1 VLENE
6 AAGMSTER
14 PPPFL
19 KRLPENISLLS
30 VLSAHGLDLD
40 SFNGSLYLCP
50 FHGDKSP
57 SLQLNN
63 PKSRDGWFYCFGCKA
78 TGDMIHW
85 LSRKYEVSKAA
96 AYLRLRAER
105 GLEPDEYLTSCRKLG
120 SVYIGGLRDFTD
132 PELKQLCTS
141 RNFSFD
147 ALKKQLCPEILKYVP
162 RYCGHNTYALCDPLR
177 RIAVLRRM
185 DGKPWTDDSQ
195 KARMARCSNSGVP
208 IGVNAIG
215 RFANVMLC
223 EGGPDYLRLVSL
235 IHECDFSA
243 EILPLMISSATAR
256 KIDPRLIDC
265 FKDKRVRICA
275 QNDEPGIAAA
285 VGWQDQLETVRAIVD
300 IWIAPKIQMSNGG
313 FTKDLDDLFWR
324 IDPDIRSKLRELHNL
339 INFGIRL
346 FPAPRITSAD
356 FRQILP

>member
-1 VLENE
+1 MLENK

-14 PPPFL
+14 PPSFL

-30 VLSAHGLDLD
+30 VLTAHGLDLD

-50 FHGDKSP
+50 FHADKAP

-63 PKSRDGWFYCFGCKA
+63 PGSRDGWFYCYGCKA
-78 TGDMIHW
+78 TGDAIHW
-85 LSRKYEVSKAA
+85 ISRKYEISAVA
-96 AYLRLRAER
+96 AYLHLRAER
-105 GLEPDEYLTSCRKLG
+105 GLGPDEYLASCRALG
-120 SVYIGGLRDFTD
+120 PVYIGGLRDFTD
-132 PELKQLCTS
+132 PELERLCAQ

-147 ALKKQLCPEILKYVP
+147 ALKMQVCPEILKYVP

-195 KARMARCSNSGVP
+195 KARMARRSNSGIP
-208 IGVNAIG
+208 IGVHAVG
-215 RFANVMLC
+215 RFANILLC

-285 VGWQDQLETVRAIVD
+285 LGWQDQLEAVRAIVD
-300 IWIAPKIQMSNGG
+300 IWRPPRIQLSDGG
-313 FTKDLDDLFWR
+313 VTKDLDDLFWR
-324 IDPDIRSKLRELHNL
+324 LHSDIRAKLQEVHTL
-339 INFGIRL
+339 INLNFRL
-346 FPAPRITSAD
+346 FPPGHELLNLK
-356 FRQILP
+356 QI